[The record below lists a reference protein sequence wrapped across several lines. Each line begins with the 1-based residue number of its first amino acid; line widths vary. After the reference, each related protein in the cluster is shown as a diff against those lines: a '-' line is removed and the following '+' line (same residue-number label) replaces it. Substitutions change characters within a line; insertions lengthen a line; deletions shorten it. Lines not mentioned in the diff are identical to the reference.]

1 MNIDFDKLYLNA
13 VESALKSSED
23 LRDKFPESD
32 SLSKQLELIA
42 KVSAFTTVQILKDY
56 HQQIEDARNS
66 DQTD

>member
-13 VESALKSSED
+13 VENALKSSED

-32 SLSKQLELIA
+32 SLSKQLELIT